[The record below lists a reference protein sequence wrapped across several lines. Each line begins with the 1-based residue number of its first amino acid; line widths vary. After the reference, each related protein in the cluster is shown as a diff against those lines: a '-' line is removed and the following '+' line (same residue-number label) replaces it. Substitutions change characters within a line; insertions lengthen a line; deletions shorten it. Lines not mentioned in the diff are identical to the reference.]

1 MRCVIAYETDVSGVR
16 TEDLVGFFVGWPIA
30 PSPDRHLALLRG
42 SDYVIVARDSES
54 GRIVGFVSAHSDGV
68 LSAYIPL
75 LEVLPAY
82 QSRGVGTEL
91 VRRLFELLE
100 GHYMI
105 DLACDEDL
113 VPFYE
118 RFGMVR
124 GVGMLLRDRNT
135 LAE

>member
-1 MRCVIAYETDVSGVR
+1 VRRVIAYETDVSGVR
-16 TEDLVGFFVGWPIA
+16 AEDLSGFFVGWPTS

-42 SDYVIVARDSES
+42 SDHVVVARDSDT
-54 GRIVGFVSAHSDGV
+54 GGGVGFVSAHGDGV

-82 QSRGVGTEL
+82 QSRGIGTEL
-91 VRRLFELLE
+91 VRRLLELLE

-118 RFGMVR
+118 RFGMKR
-124 GVGMLLRDRNT
+124 WVGMGLRNRNA

>member
-16 TEDLVGFFVGWPIA
+16 AEDLIGFFVGWPTA
-30 PSPDRHLALLRG
+30 PSPDRHLALLHG
-42 SDYVIVARDSES
+42 SDYVVVARDSET
-54 GRIVGFVSAHSDGV
+54 GRVVGFVSAHSDGV

-75 LEVLPAY
+75 LEVLPTY
-82 QSRGVGTEL
+82 QSRGIGTEL
-91 VRRLFELLE
+91 VRRLLELLE
-100 GHYMI
+100 GLYMI

-118 RFGMVR
+118 RFGMER
-124 GVGMLLRDRNT
+124 WVGMGLRNRNA